1 MEGRRLQAQCRDA
14 FEKRDHEEAVRS
26 LRSLQDPD
34 VLHRNDAELL
44 YYPIRNGWLDVT
56 RDLITNYHFDPHGY
70 YYLSGRPCLYLAA
83 KGNHVDIVDY
93 LIKECGCD
101 PMIGTTYGN
110 GISVLHYVASEGLLD
125 VLKCMVMNIN
135 GHILDEE
142 YRDIDGRTVL
152 HLGVK
157 HIDVV
162 KYLINECNCNIMTRD
177 KYGDTI
183 LHVAAS
189 EGSLDVLKCIVMN
202 INGHIMDEEY
212 RDIDGRTVLH
222 LAVKHID
229 VVKYLINECN
239 CNIMTRDKYG
249 HTILHV
255 AASEGSLDVLKC
267 MVMNINGHIMD
278 EEYRDTDGRTVL
290 HLAVKHIDVVKYLIN
305 ECDCNIMT
313 RDKYGDTIL
322 HVAVS
327 EGSLDVLKCIVMNI
341 NGHIMDEEYRDIDGR
356 TVLHLAVKHIDV
368 VKYLINECNCNIMT
382 RDKYGDTILHVAAS
396 EGSLDVLKFMVM
408 NINGHIMDEQ
418 YRDTDGRTVLH
429 LAVKHIDVVKYII
442 NECNCDIMTTD
453 KDGVPFLHYVA
464 SEGLLDVLKCMVMNI
479 NGHIMD
485 KQYRDTNGRTVLHH
499 AFRRIDVVKY
509 LINECNCD
517 IMTPDKDGNTILHY
531 VASEGSLNVLKYL
544 INTHHYPM
552 TTNNSDQTGAV
563 KHIDVVKCLFN
574 ECNCDIMTPDKDG
587 IPFLHYVASEGLL
600 DVLKCMV
607 MNINGHIMD
616 KQYRDTNG
624 RTVLH
629 HAFRRIDVVKYL
641 INECNC
647 DIMTPDKDG
656 NTILHYVASEG
667 SLNVLKY
674 LINTHHYPMTT
685 NNSDQTGAVKHI
697 DVVKC
702 LFNECNCDIMTPD
715 KDGIPFLHYV
725 ASEGLLDVL
734 KCMVMNINGHIMD
747 EQYRDTNGRTVL
759 HCAVKHID
767 VVKYLIN
774 ECNCDIM
781 ITDKLGWTTLH
792 SATWLGTAKVI
803 EYFLSTGN
811 CDPLAKNFAGMT
823 PLQLAKERGDS
834 DTVIAIFKKFGDIK
848 ISHPID
854 SYVNVLLVGNPGA
867 GKSTLSHVIND
878 TATGSIAL
886 GSFRNVGGVVPCTA
900 GIIPY
905 KLQHKTL
912 GNIILHDFAGHSE
925 YYSSHSAVIE
935 NLLQGSGGVFLIVVN
950 ILEKEAVKQ
959 LHQWLTVVRN
969 EAQKAL
975 NQCHVIVTVSH
986 LDEISNSVE
995 RKRRKDE
1002 IQEIIVREK
1011 CDSVFLDCR
1020 KLGGS
1025 SVVSFFKKSSIA
1037 CESIRN
1043 TRRNKSS
1050 LYHHEMYR
1058 LLAERKGNILTLS
1071 DVMPASKDNNDY
1083 VIPDEEGDVLGALHS
1098 LQSTGLISVLKSEDK
1113 LWVVVNKGILL
1124 TEVNGILFAPKTFKE
1139 HVDIASNTGIVSVSG
1154 LTRLF
1159 PKYDPDMLICFLKNM
1174 ELCQELDPSFLR
1186 MTNLI
1191 AGDREETG
1199 DSASETQR
1207 RRERLLF
1214 FPCLLSTDRP
1224 DEMTSQ
1230 VYQFGWCLQ
1239 CTSKHDFF
1247 PPRYFHV
1254 LSLHLAY
1261 KKALPQ
1267 EDDNLNRYCTF
1278 WKNGLYWF
1286 NGHGV
1291 GSLVE
1296 IVDESQCVL
1305 VMMSCEKGYS
1315 DNMVSLRRDVIGEVM
1330 SVYKE
1335 SCPSLEVK
1343 ELVIDPKELAYP
1355 VNTPRERTMY
1365 GVKAVLSAAVEQRP
1379 FLVTTGTRR
1388 TELKEIL
1395 PDESLSDISNLS
1407 LLGGHDIKVRINTH
1421 KLSDTLIQA
1430 LIIKRSYLK
1439 TILFLIK
1446 LLSLCHNCGLSLCGF
1461 YY

>member
-1 MEGRRLQAQCRDA
+1 MEGWRLQQQCREA
-14 FEKRDHEEAVRS
+14 FQKRDHEEAVR
-26 LRSLQDPD
+26 LLPLLDPD
-34 VLHRNDAELL
+34 VLHWDEPYLID
-44 YYPIRNGWLDVT
+44 YSISNGWLDVT
-56 RDLITNYHFDPHGY
+56 RDLITNNHFNPHKY
-70 YYLSGRPCLYLAA
+70 YYGVSCLYTAA
-83 KGNHVDIVDY
+83 KGNHVDIVEY

-101 PMIGTTYGN
+101 PMMGTIRYG
-110 GISVLHYVASEGLLD
+110 SVPV
-125 VLKCMVMNIN
+125 
-135 GHILDEE
+135 
-142 YRDIDGRTVL
+142 
-152 HLGVK
+152 
-157 HIDVV
+157 
-162 KYLINECNCNIMTRD
+162 
-177 KYGDTI
+177 
-183 LHVAAS
+183 
-189 EGSLDVLKCIVMN
+189 
-202 INGHIMDEEY
+202 
-212 RDIDGRTVLH
+212 
-222 LAVKHID
+222 
-229 VVKYLINECN
+229 
-239 CNIMTRDKYG
+239 
-249 HTILHV
+249 
-255 AASEGSLDVLKC
+255 
-267 MVMNINGHIMD
+267 
-278 EEYRDTDGRTVL
+278 
-290 HLAVKHIDVVKYLIN
+290 
-305 ECDCNIMT
+305 
-313 RDKYGDTIL
+313 
-322 HVAVS
+322 
-327 EGSLDVLKCIVMNI
+327 
-341 NGHIMDEEYRDIDGR
+341 
-356 TVLHLAVKHIDV
+356 
-368 VKYLINECNCNIMT
+368 
-382 RDKYGDTILHVAAS
+382 
-396 EGSLDVLKFMVM
+396 
-408 NINGHIMDEQ
+408 
-418 YRDTDGRTVLH
+418 
-429 LAVKHIDVVKYII
+429 
-442 NECNCDIMTTD
+442 
-453 KDGVPFLHYVA
+453 LHYVA

-485 KQYRDTNGRTVLHH
+485 KQYRDANGRTVLHH
-499 AFRRIDVVKY
+499 AVKHIDVVKYLINECNCDIIITDKDGVPALHYVARKGLLDVLKCMVMNINGHIMDKQYHDTNGRTVLHCAVKHIDVVKY

-531 VASEGSLNVLKYL
+531 VASKRLLDVMKYL

-552 TTNNSDQTGAV
+552 TTNNSGQTGAV
-563 KHIDVVKCLFN
+563 KHIDVVKYLIN
-574 ECNCDIMTPDKDG
+574 ECNCDIMATDKDG
-587 IPFLHYVASEGLL
+587 VPVLHYVAREGLL

-616 KQYRDTNG
+616 KQFRDTKG

-629 HAFRRIDVVKYL
+629 CAVKHIDVVKYL

-647 DIMTPDKDG
+647 DIMTRNNYG
-656 NTILHYVASEG
+656 NTILHVA
-667 SLNVLKY
+667 
-674 LINTHHYPMTT
+674 
-685 NNSDQTGAVKHI
+685 
-697 DVVKC
+697 
-702 LFNECNCDIMTPD
+702 
-715 KDGIPFLHYV
+715 

-774 ECNCDIM
+774 ECHCDIMTPDKDGNTILHYVASKRLLDVMKYLINTHHYPMTTNNSGQTGAVKHIDVVKYLINECNCDIM
-781 ITDKLGWTTLH
+781 ATDKDGVPVLH
-792 SATWLGTAKVI
+792 YVARKGLLDVLKCMVMNINGHIMDEQYCDTNGRTVLHCAVKHIDVVKYLINECNCDLMVTDKNGLHFLHYVAREGLLDVLKCMVMNINGHIMDEQYRDTNGRTVLHLAVKHIDVVKYLINECSCNIMVTDKDGGTPLHYAARRGTAEVI

-811 CDPLAKNFAGMT
+811 CDALAKDNKGKT
-823 PLQLAKERGDS
+823 PLQLAKGRLYYS
-834 DTVIAIFKKFGDIK
+834 DTVVIAIFKKFGNIK

-878 TATGSIAL
+878 TTTGSIAF

-905 KLQHKTL
+905 KLQHRTL

-975 NQCHVIVTVSH
+975 NECHVIVIVSH
-986 LDEISNSVE
+986 VDEISNPVE
-995 RKRRKDE
+995 RRRRKEE
-1002 IQEIIVREK
+1002 IEEIIVRER

-1025 SVVSFFKKSSIA
+1025 GVDSFLKKSSSA

-1043 TRRNKSS
+1043 TRRNKCS
-1050 LYHHEMYR
+1050 LYCHEMYR
-1058 LLAERKGNILTLS
+1058 LLEEREENILTLS
-1071 DVMPASKDNNDY
+1071 DVMSAVFYYINDY
-1083 VIPDEEGDVLGALHS
+1083 VIPDNREDVLDALHS
-1098 LQSTGLISVLKSEDK
+1098 MQSTGLISVLKSEDK
-1113 LWVVVNKGILL
+1113 VWVVMNKGILL
-1124 TEVNGILFAPKTFKE
+1124 TEVDGILFAPKTFKE

-1207 RRERLLF
+1207 RGERLLF

-1224 DEMTSQ
+1224 KKMTSE

-1239 CTSKHDFF
+1239 CTREHDFF

-1254 LSLHLAY
+1254 LSLHLAF
-1261 KKALPQ
+1261 KFSLSKGNKELA
-1267 EDDNLNRYCTF
+1267 EKLNRKCKF
-1278 WKNGLYWF
+1278 WSNGLHWF
-1286 NGHGV
+1286 DGYGV

-1315 DNMVSLRRDVIGEVM
+1315 DNMVSLRRKVIREVM
-1330 SVYKE
+1330 SVYKN
-1335 SCPSLEVK
+1335 SCPSLKVK
-1343 ELVIDPKELAYP
+1343 ELVIDPNELAYP
-1355 VNTPRERTMY
+1355 VNTPRERTLY
-1365 GVKAVLSAAVEQRP
+1365 DVYDLLSAIKEGRP
-1379 FLVTTGTRR
+1379 FLVSDKGHK
-1388 TELKEIL
+1388 ELKEIL

-1407 LLGGHDIKVRINTH
+1407 LLGGPDIKVRINTH
-1421 KLSDTLIQA
+1421 KLFDTVIQA

-1439 TILFLIK
+1439 TNFISYQITQS
-1446 LLSLCHNCGLSLCGF
+1446 LS
-1461 YY
+1461 